1 MQAEVRPMKLTKEL
15 SLVGV
20 FSITAGAMISSG
32 LFILPG
38 LAYQMAGPA
47 MILSYL
53 LAGLLA
59 TTGMLSQAEL
69 ASAMPKAGGAY
80 FYVNRSMG
88 PAVGTVYGLITFLAL
103 ALKSAFQLVGITT
116 ILGLFFSANM
126 NIVAALLAAVF
137 VGINLLGTKNTGRLQ
152 VTLVLTILA
161 ALVGYVALGQL
172 SIEPK
177 HFDPLVFNGIDGIFA
192 AAGFVF
198 VSYGGLL
205 KVASV
210 AEEVKNPGRT
220 VPLGMILAI
229 TVIGLFY
236 VAVIFVTIGI
246 LDGPTLSGSLSP
258 ISDAAFAAM
267 GMPGKI
273 ALSIVG
279 LLAISSAANAAVL
292 GASRYPLAL
301 ARDKLIPSVF
311 GVINRR
317 FKTPH
322 VAILTTGVIMVAA
335 LFLDVKVIVKA
346 ASSVLILTYIFS
358 CLALIIMRE
367 SKLQNYRPS
376 FISPLYPWIQI
387 AGITG
392 FIFLLYQIGPEA
404 LAVSAL
410 LIVGGLFVYFFYGRE
425 RSESQYALLHLIE
438 RITARELAD
447 NRLEEE
453 LKEIIRE
460 RDDIVADRFDTIVE
474 NAVVL
479 DVEESIGVDDFFRLV
494 ASRLS
499 DRLHMTCDELMTSL
513 LAREEDSSTAL
524 TPTLAIPHVIIGGE
538 HCFDILLARSR
549 PGVRFSDAAPNV
561 HAMFFLIGSR
571 DERNF
576 HLQALSSI
584 AQIVMDQD
592 FEQRWMAAKSENGL
606 RDVVLLGQ
614 RRRG

>member
-1 MQAEVRPMKLTKEL
+1 MKLTKEL

-47 MILSYL
+47 VILSYL

-126 NIVAALLAAVF
+126 NIVAAILAAVF
-137 VGINLLGTKNTGRLQ
+137 VGVNLLGTKNTGRLQ
-152 VTLVLTILA
+152 VLLVLTILA
-161 ALVGYVALGQL
+161 ALVMYVALGQL
-172 SIEPK
+172 SIEPR

-246 LDGPTLSGSLSP
+246 LDGPHLAGSLSP
-258 ISDAAFAAM
+258 ISDAAGAAM

-279 LLAISSAANAAVL
+279 LMAISSAANAAVL

-322 VAILTTGVIMVAA
+322 VAIITTGIIMVAA
-335 LFLDVKVIVKA
+335 LFLEVKVIVKA

-376 FISPLYPWIQI
+376 FVSPLYPWIQI
-387 AGITG
+387 AGIAG

-447 NRLEEE
+447 HRLEEE

-460 RDDIVADRFDTIVE
+460 RDEIVADRFDTIVE

-499 DRLHMTCDELMTSL
+499 DRLHMTCEELMTSL

-524 TPTLAIPHVIIGGE
+524 TPTLAIPHVIIEGE

-549 PGVRFSDAAPNV
+549 PGVRFSDTAPHV

-592 FEQRWMAAKSENGL
+592 FEQRWMSAKSESGL

>member
-1 MQAEVRPMKLTKEL
+1 MKLTKEL
-15 SLVGV
+15 SLLGV

-38 LAYQMAGPA
+38 LAYNMAGPA
-47 MILSYL
+47 VILSYL

-80 FYVNRSMG
+80 FFVNRSMG

-103 ALKSAFQLVGITT
+103 ALKSAFQLVGIVT
-116 ILGLFFSANM
+116 ILGLFFTANM
-126 NIVAALLAAVF
+126 NIVAVALALLF
-137 VGINLLGTKNTGRLQ
+137 VGVNLLGTKKTGRLQ
-152 VTLVLTILA
+152 VVLVLSILV
-161 ALVGYVALGQL
+161 ALVVYVALGQNA
-172 SIEPK
+172 IEAK
-177 HFDPLVFNGIDGIFA
+177 HFDPLVFNGVEGIFA

-210 AEEVKNPGRT
+210 SEEVKDPGRT
-220 VPLGMILAI
+220 VPLGMILALI
-229 TVIGLFY
+229 VIGLFY

-246 LDGPTLSGSLSP
+246 MDGPTLAKSLSP
-258 ISDAAFAAM
+258 ISDAAFAAL

-279 LLAISSAANAAVL
+279 LMAISSAANAAVL

-311 GVINRR
+311 GRINRR
-317 FKTPH
+317 YKTPH
-322 VAILTTGVIMVAA
+322 VAILVTGIIMIVS

-367 SKLQNYRPS
+367 SRLQNYRPS
-376 FISPLYPWIQI
+376 FVSPMYPWIQI
-387 AGITG
+387 IGIMG

-404 LAVSAL
+404 LAVSAM
-410 LIVGGLFVYFFYGRE
+410 LIMGGLFVYFFYGRE

-447 NRLEEE
+447 QRLEEE

-460 RDDIVADRFDTIVE
+460 RDEIVADRFDQIIE

-479 DVEESIGVDDFFRLV
+479 DVEECVGVDDFFRLV
-494 ASRLS
+494 ADRLT
-499 DRLHMTCDELMTSL
+499 DRLHMTCDDLMDSL

-524 TPTLAIPHVIIGGE
+524 TPSLAIPHVIIDGE
-538 HCFDILLARSR
+538 HNFDILLARSR
-549 PGVRFSDAAPNV
+549 PGVHFSNDASHV
-561 HAMFFLIGSR
+561 HAMFFLIGTR

-584 AQIVMDQD
+584 AQIVMDPD
-592 FEQRWMAAKSENGL
+592 FEQRWMAAKNESGL

-614 RRRG
+614 RRRS

>member
-1 MQAEVRPMKLTKEL
+1 MKLTKEL
-15 SLVGV
+15 SLLGV

-38 LAYQMAGPA
+38 LAYNMAGPA
-47 MILSYL
+47 VILSYL

-80 FYVNRSMG
+80 FFVNRSMG

-103 ALKSAFQLVGITT
+103 ALKSAFQLVGIVT
-116 ILGLFFSANM
+116 ILGLFFSTNM
-126 NIVAALLAAVF
+126 NIVAVALALLF
-137 VGINLLGTKNTGRLQ
+137 VGVNLLGTKKTGRLQ
-152 VTLVLTILA
+152 VVLVLSILV
-161 ALVGYVALGQL
+161 ALVVYVALGQNA
-172 SIEPK
+172 IEAK
-177 HFDPLVFNGIDGIFA
+177 HFDPLVFNGVEGIFA

-210 AEEVKNPGRT
+210 SEEVKDPGRT
-220 VPLGMILAI
+220 VPLGMILALI
-229 TVIGLFY
+229 VIGLFY

-246 LDGPTLSGSLSP
+246 MDGPTLATSLSP
-258 ISDAAFAAM
+258 ISDAAFAAL

-279 LLAISSAANAAVL
+279 LMAISSAANAAVL

-311 GVINRR
+311 GRINRR
-317 FKTPH
+317 YKTPH
-322 VAILTTGVIMVAA
+322 VAILVTGIIMIVS

-367 SKLQNYRPS
+367 SRLQNYRPS
-376 FISPLYPWIQI
+376 FVSPLYPWIQI
-387 AGITG
+387 VGIMG

-404 LAVSAL
+404 LAVSAM
-410 LIVGGLFVYFFYGRE
+410 LIMGGLFVYFFYGRE

-447 NRLEEE
+447 QRLEEE

-460 RDDIVADRFDTIVE
+460 RDEIVADRFDQIIE

-479 DVEESIGVDDFFRLV
+479 DVEECVGVDDFFRLV
-494 ASRLS
+494 ADRLT
-499 DRLHMTCDELMTSL
+499 DRLHMTCDDLMDSL

-524 TPTLAIPHVIIGGE
+524 TPSLAIPHVIIDGE
-538 HCFDILLARSR
+538 HNFDILLARSR
-549 PGVRFSDAAPNV
+549 PGVHFSKDASHV
-561 HAMFFLIGSR
+561 HAMFFLIGTR

-584 AQIVMDQD
+584 AQIVMDPD
-592 FEQRWMAAKSENGL
+592 FEQRWMAAKNESGL

-614 RRRG
+614 RRRS